1 MPVLP
6 HALRSALL
14 PLVVSAALVATTL
27 MMAPSATAATR
38 RQERIWD
45 GLRIARAQ
53 IGDAYRYGA
62 EGPNAFDC
70 SGLVYYSYRRAGF
83 KHVPRTSSQQAG
95 HMNRIKRRG
104 MRRGDFVFFHGNGG
118 VYHVGI
124 FAGFRH
130 GRRYIIHASRP
141 GTPVKRDPIWSNNW
155 FAGTLRG
162 L

>member
-1 MPVLP
+1 MPALRPVLRCF
-6 HALRSALL
+6 LV
-14 PLVVSAALVATTL
+14 PLVLTAALIVTTL
-27 MMAPSATAATR
+27 SVAPSATAATR

-45 GLRIARAQ
+45 GLRVARAQ
-53 IGDAYRYGA
+53 IGDPYRYGA

-83 KHVPRTSSQQAG
+83 KHIPRTSSEQAR
-95 HMNRIKRRG
+95 HMNRIKRRN
-104 MRRGDFVFFHGNGG
+104 MRRGDFVFFTSSGG

-124 FAGFRH
+124 YAGFRH
-130 GRRYIIHASRP
+130 GRRHIIHASRP
-141 GTPVKRDPIWSNNW
+141 GTPVKRDSIWTDNW

>member
-1 MPVLP
+1 MPVSR
-6 HALRSALL
+6 HVLRVALL
-14 PLVVSAALVATTL
+14 PLVLTAALLATTL

-53 IGDAYRYGA
+53 TGDPYRYGA
-62 EGPNAFDC
+62 AGPNAFDC

-83 KHVPRTSSQQAG
+83 RHIPRTSSQQAA
-95 HMNRIKRRG
+95 HMNRIKRRH
-104 MRRGDFVFFHGNGG
+104 MRRGDFVFFYSGGG

-124 FAGFRH
+124 YAGSRH

-141 GTPVKRDPIWSNNW
+141 GTPVRRDRIWSDNW

>member
-1 MPVLP
+1 MPSLRAVLR
-6 HALRSALL
+6 HLLL
-14 PLVVSAALVATTL
+14 PLVLAAALVVTTL
-27 MMAPSATAATR
+27 SLAPSATAATR

-45 GLRIARAQ
+45 GLRVARAQ
-53 IGDAYRYGA
+53 IGDPYRYGA

-83 KHVPRTSSQQAG
+83 EHIPRTSSQQAR
-95 HMNRIKRRG
+95 HMNRIKRRN
-104 MRRGDFVFFHGNGG
+104 MRRGDFVFFTNGGG

-124 FAGFRH
+124 YAGFRN
-130 GRRYIIHASRP
+130 GRRSIIHASRP
-141 GTPVKRDPIWSNNW
+141 GTPVKRDPIWTDNW